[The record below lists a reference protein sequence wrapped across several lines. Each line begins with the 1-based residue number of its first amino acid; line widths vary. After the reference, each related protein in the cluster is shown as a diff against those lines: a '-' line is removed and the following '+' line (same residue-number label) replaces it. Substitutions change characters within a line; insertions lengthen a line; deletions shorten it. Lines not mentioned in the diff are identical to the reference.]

1 MAQEIHKRE
10 DMLRDAKALLPRF
23 QLRVGGNCRAELFA
37 GFRGDALSLYFGE
50 DPVFHFNAAGE
61 LRRAYADGRLIKA
74 ARGRLV
80 AMTRRSTDEAVTLVS
95 DQLSEEAQMQLLADM
110 TRRLADLQAALG
122 AGDFVVAGQEPPD
135 GRAVERLQ
143 DWLEMR
149 QAPSI
154 AASPRVI

>member
-1 MAQEIHKRE
+1 
-10 DMLRDAKALLPRF
+10 
-23 QLRVGGNCRAELFA
+23 
-37 GFRGDALSLYFGE
+37 
-50 DPVFHFNAAGE
+50 
-61 LRRAYADGRLIKA
+61 
-74 ARGRLV
+74 
-80 AMTRRSTDEAVTLVS
+80 VTLVS